1 MKKLSNIELKKR
13 VAYKKCVYTL
23 TLSWRRPLLYRN
35 QSIDLQSKSMDWFLC
50 DNGLRH
56 ERVKR
61 SAGELFPSYSIYEI
75 LEDRGIKVIAVA
87 QIQNL
92 DSSQVQIL
100 VWRCQR
106 NRMRQREPQQPSS
119 LK

>member
-1 MKKLSNIELKKR
+1 MN
-13 VAYKKCVYTL
+13 
-23 TLSWRRPLLYRN
+23 
-35 QSIDLQSKSMDWFLC
+35 WFLC

-61 SAGELFPSYSIYEI
+61 SVGELFPSYSIHEI

-100 VWRCQR
+100 V
-106 NRMRQREPQQPSS
+106 
-119 LK
+119 